1 MNQHQ
6 LSAGS
11 RISRRRILQGCL
23 TAIAVGAGSSLESA
37 LAKSAI
43 ADNILP
49 IDIHTH
55 YFPQSY
61 LDLIAKEGKPF
72 QVAYRDTA
80 EGFYISSP
88 AINLGPIPSKFTN
101 LEERIAAMDQEG
113 VAMHAVSLTSPMA
126 YWGDAD
132 LSSALC
138 RAWND
143 SASAAHQ
150 TYPSRLLAF
159 LTLPMLF
166 PDRAL
171 DELNRASKLPGMR
184 GVYLGTHIGDRELD
198 DPSFEPIFARIEEL
212 DLPVF
217 THPIHTVGGKRMS
230 PYYLRNLLGNPFD
243 TAIAAC
249 HLIFGGVLDRHP
261 KLQVSLAHAGGA
273 LPILIGRI
281 DHGWQVRPELQR
293 LHLPQAPS
301 AYLKRF
307 TFDTIAHSKS
317 IMQFVIQ
324 EVGVDHV
331 LLGSDYCFDM
341 GYSQPVQF
349 VNQLEL
355 SSAQRRMI
363 LGGTAA
369 RILKL

>member
-1 MNQHQ
+1 MNENKD
-6 LSAGS
+6 SGES
-11 RISRRRILQGCL
+11 RISRRRMLQGCL
-23 TAIAVGAGSSLESA
+23 TAVAVGAGISSEST
-37 LAKSAI
+37 LAKCAV
-43 ADNILP
+43 ADTIRP
-49 IDIHTH
+49 IDIHAH

-72 QVAYRDTA
+72 HMEYRNTA
-80 EGFYISSP
+80 DGFYLSSP
-88 AINLGPIPSKFTN
+88 AINLGPLPSKFTN
-101 LEERIAAMDQEG
+101 LEERIAAMDQQG
-113 VAMHAVSLTSPMA
+113 VAIQAISLTAPMG

-132 LSSALC
+132 LSSTLC
-138 RAWND
+138 KAWND

-150 TYPSRLLAF
+150 AYPDRLIAF

-184 GVYLGTHIGDRELD
+184 GVYLGTHIGELELD

-217 THPIHTVGGKRMS
+217 THPNHTVGGDRMH
-230 PYYLRNLLGNPFD
+230 PFYMRNLLGNPFD

-261 KLQVSLAHAGGA
+261 KLQVSLSHAGGA

-281 DHGWQVRPELQR
+281 DHGWHVRPELQK

-301 AYLKRF
+301 AYLRRF

-324 EVGVDHV
+324 EVGVENV

-341 GYSQPVQF
+341 GSSQPIQF

-355 SSAQRRMI
+355 SSAQRRMV

-369 RILKL
+369 RILKM

>member
-1 MNQHQ
+1 MNEPQD
-6 LSAGS
+6 SGRS

-23 TAIAVGAGSSLESA
+23 TAAALGPASSVESA
-37 LAKSAI
+37 LAQYAV
-43 ADNILP
+43 AGNIRP
-49 IDIHTH
+49 IDIHAH

-61 LDLIAKEGKPF
+61 LDLIAKNGKPF
-72 QVAYRDTA
+72 QVEYHNTPK
-80 EGFYISSP
+80 GFYISSP
-88 AINLGPIPSKFTN
+88 AIKLGPIPSKFTN
-101 LEERIAAMDQEG
+101 LEERIAAMDQQG
-113 VAMHAVSLTSPMA
+113 VAIQAISLTAPMA

-132 LSSALC
+132 LSTALC
-138 RAWND
+138 QAWND
-143 SASAAHQ
+143 SASAAHRA
-150 TYPSRLLAF
+150 YPDRLLAF

-171 DELNRASKLPGMR
+171 QELNRASKLPGMR

-198 DPSFEPIFARIEEL
+198 DPAFEPVFARIEEL

-217 THPIHTVGGKRMS
+217 THPIHTVGGARMS
-230 PYYLRNLLGNPFD
+230 RFYLRNLLGNPFD

-261 KLQVSLAHAGGA
+261 KLQISLAHAGGA

-281 DHGWQVRPELQR
+281 DHGWQVRPELES

-301 AYLKRF
+301 AYLRRF

-317 IMQFVIQ
+317 IMQFIIQ
-324 EVGVDHV
+324 EVGVDRI

-341 GYSQPVQF
+341 GYDRPVQF

-355 SSAQRRMI
+355 SSAQRRMV
-363 LGGTAA
+363 LGGSAA

>member
-1 MNQHQ
+1 MNEHED
-6 LSAGS
+6 SGGPK
-11 RISRRRILQGCL
+11 ISRRRMLQGCM
-23 TAIAVGAGSSLESA
+23 TAVAVGTGISMESA
-37 LAKSAI
+37 LAKCAVT
-43 ADNILP
+43 DNIRP
-49 IDIHTH
+49 IDIHAH

-61 LDLIAKEGKPF
+61 LDVIAKEGKPF
-72 QVAYRDTA
+72 HVAYHATA
-80 EGFYISSP
+80 QGFYISSP
-88 AINLGPIPSKFTN
+88 AINLGPIPTKFTN

-113 VAMHAVSLTSPMA
+113 VGIQAISLTSPMA

-132 LSSALC
+132 LSSGLC
-138 RAWND
+138 KAWND

-150 TYPSRLLAF
+150 AYPNRLVAF

-198 DPSFEPIFARIEEL
+198 DPSFEPIFARIEDL

-217 THPIHTVGGKRMS
+217 THPIHTVGGERLHPFYM
-230 PYYLRNLLGNPFD
+230 RNLLGNPFD

-249 HLIFGGVLDRHP
+249 NLIFGGVLDRHP

-281 DHGWQVRPELQR
+281 DHGWQVRPELQKLR
-293 LHLPQAPS
+293 LPQAPS
-301 AYLKRF
+301 AYLRRF

-317 IMQFVIQ
+317 VMQFVMQ
-324 EVGVDHV
+324 EVGVDRIM
-331 LLGSDYCFDM
+331 LGSDYCFDM
-341 GYSQPVQF
+341 GYSQPVEF
-349 VNQLEL
+349 VKQLEL
-355 SSAQRRMI
+355 SSVQRRMV
-363 LGGTAA
+363 LGDTAA
-369 RILKL
+369 HILKL

>member
-1 MNQHQ
+1 MNE
-6 LSAGS
+6 LKDSGES
-11 RISRRRILQGCL
+11 MISRRRILQGCL
-23 TAIAVGAGSSLESA
+23 TAVAVGAGSQVESA
-37 LAKSAI
+37 FASCAVG
-43 ADNILP
+43 DNIRP
-49 IDIHTH
+49 IDIHAH

-61 LDLIAKEGKPF
+61 LDLIAKEGKTF
-72 QVAYRDTA
+72 GVEYRNTA
-80 EGFYISSP
+80 AGFYISSP
-88 AINLGPIPSKFTN
+88 AISIGPLPSKFTN

-113 VAMHAVSLTSPMA
+113 ESIQVISLTSPMA

-138 RAWND
+138 EAWND

-150 TYPSRLLAF
+150 AYPSRLFAF

-184 GVYLGTHIGDRELD
+184 GVYLGTHVGDRELD
-198 DPSFEPIFARIEEL
+198 DPSFEPVFARIEEL

-217 THPIHTVGGKRMS
+217 THPIGPLGGKRLY
-230 PYYLRNLLGNPFD
+230 PFYLRNLLGNPFE

-273 LPILIGRI
+273 LPIVIGRI
-281 DHGWQVRPELQR
+281 DHGWHVVPELQR
-293 LHLPQAPS
+293 LRLPQAPS
-301 AYLKRF
+301 AYLQRF
-307 TFDTIAHSKS
+307 TYDTIALSKP

-324 EVGVDHV
+324 EVGVDHIV
-331 LLGSDYCFDM
+331 LGSDYCFNM
-341 GYSQPVQF
+341 GCSQPVRF

-355 SSAQRRMI
+355 SLAQRRMI

>member
-1 MNQHQ
+1 MNEHKD
-6 LSAGS
+6 SGGS

-23 TAIAVGAGSSLESA
+23 TAVAVGAGSSVESA
-37 LAKSAI
+37 LARCAVTDKI
-43 ADNILP
+43 RP
-49 IDIHTH
+49 IDIHAH

-61 LDLIAKEGKPF
+61 LDLIAKEGTAF
-72 QVAYRDTA
+72 HVGYRNT
-80 EGFYISSP
+80 EKGFYISSP
-88 AINLGPIPSKFTN
+88 AIDIGPLPSKFTN

-113 VAMHAVSLTSPMA
+113 VAIQAISLTSPMA

-138 RAWND
+138 KAWND

-150 TYPSRLLAF
+150 AYPNRLYAF

-171 DELNRASKLPGMR
+171 DELNRASKLPGIR
-184 GVYLGTHIGDRELD
+184 GVYLGTHVGDRELD
-198 DPSFEPIFARIEEL
+198 DPSFEPVFARIEEL

-217 THPIHTVGGKRMS
+217 THPIHTVGSKRLT
-230 PYYLRNLLGNPFD
+230 PYYLKNLLGNPFD

-261 KLQVSLAHAGGA
+261 KLQVSLSHAGGA

-281 DHGWQVRPELQR
+281 DHGWHVRPELQR
-293 LHLPQAPS
+293 LGLPQAPS
-301 AYLKRF
+301 AYLQRF
-307 TFDTIAHSKS
+307 TFDTIAHSKPV
-317 IMQFVIQ
+317 MQFVMQ
-324 EVGVDHV
+324 EVGVDHIM
-331 LLGSDYCFDM
+331 LGSDYCFDM

-349 VNQLEL
+349 VNHLEL
-355 SSAQRRMI
+355 SVAQRRMV

>member
-1 MNQHQ
+1 MKEPQT
-6 LSAGS
+6 S
-11 RISRRRILQGCL
+11 RVSGISRRRVLEGCL
-23 TAIAVGAGSSLESA
+23 TAIAVGAGSSMESA

-43 ADNILP
+43 ADNVRP
-49 IDIHTH
+49 IDIHAH

-61 LDLIAKEGKPF
+61 LDIIAKAGKAF
-72 QVAYRDTA
+72 HVQYRNTA
-80 EGFYISSP
+80 KGFYISSP

-101 LEERIAAMDQEG
+101 LQERIAAMDEQG
-113 VAMHAVSLTSPMA
+113 VAIQAISLTSPMA

-132 LSSALC
+132 LATALC
-138 RAWND
+138 QAWND
-143 SASAAHQ
+143 SASTAHQ
-150 TYPSRLLAF
+150 SYPDRLFAF

-171 DELNRASKLPGMR
+171 VELNRASKLPGIR

-198 DPSFEPIFARIEEL
+198 DPSFEPVFARIEEL

-217 THPIHTVGGKRMS
+217 THPIHTVGGARMS
-230 PYYLRNLLGNPFD
+230 RFYLRTLLGNPFD

-261 KLQVSLAHAGGA
+261 KLQISLAHAGGA

-281 DHGWQVRPELQR
+281 DHGWHVRPELEE
-293 LHLPQAPS
+293 LHLPQPPS
-301 AYLKRF
+301 AYLRRF
-307 TFDTIAHSKS
+307 TFDTIAHSRA

-324 EVGVDHV
+324 EVGVDRI

-341 GYSQPVQF
+341 GYDQPVQF

-355 SSAQRRMI
+355 SSAQRRMV
-363 LGGTAA
+363 LGGSAA
-369 RILKL
+369 QILKL